1 MQEKILD
8 ILKETI
14 NNQYFYYLIL
24 TMILFS
30 ILKNIWDYDAYKK
43 DCKVLGQK
51 VKIKGYIRNT
61 IDDIIL
67 ISIISIIGF
76 MGYIS
81 LDYAENEPEP
91 AQITKYIENIP
102 TQPNPKRETTI
113 IKETQTHKPIKM
125 TIMQT
130 NPQEK
135 EIDKLN
141 KKIYKLTQQRDWYKG
156 QYEKNKKDYNKIAD
170 KYKTLLRGKP
180 KKQPCKKREIIS
192 IRDGKVFKREYV
204 CK

>member
-30 ILKNIWDYDAYKK
+30 VLKNIWDYSAYKK
-43 DCKVLGQK
+43 DCKILGQK
-51 VKIKGYIRNT
+51 VKIRGYIRNA
-61 IDDIIL
+61 IDDMIL

-91 AQITKYIENIP
+91 AQITQYIENIP
-102 TQPNPKRETTI
+102 TDTNPKKETTI
-113 IKETQTHKPIKM
+113 LKETQTHKPIKM
-125 TIMQT
+125 TIMETSYQQKKINELT
-130 NPQEK
+130 KNLTHSKKREFYITQ
-135 EIDKLN
+135 KLN
-141 KKIYKLTQQRDWYKG
+141 KKIKSLEKEIKEIKQKSNKCKG
-156 QYEKNKKDYNKIAD
+156 KEVLYMRN
-170 KYKTLLRGKP
+170 
-180 KKQPCKKREIIS
+180 
-192 IRDGKVFKREYV
+192 GKVFKKEIVY
-204 CK
+204 K

>member
-30 ILKNIWDYDAYKK
+30 VLKNIWDYDAYKK
-43 DCKVLGQK
+43 DCKILGQK

-76 MGYIS
+76 MGYKS

-91 AQITKYIENIP
+91 AQITQYIENIP
-102 TQPNPKRETTI
+102 TNTNPKKETTI
-113 IKETQTHKPIKM
+113 LKETQTHKPIKM
-125 TIMQT
+125 TIMETSYQQKKIDELKNKLIHSKKREYYIT
-130 NPQEK
+130 EKLNKRIRTLEK
-135 EIDKLN
+135 EI
-141 KKIYKLTQQRDWYKG
+141 KKIKERR
-156 QYEKNKKDYNKIAD
+156 
-170 KYKTLLRGKP
+170 KT
-180 KKQPCKKREIIS
+180 KKQKRKEVLYM
-192 IRDGKVFKREYV
+192 RNGKVFKKEFVYE
-204 CK
+204 